1 MMKKLIMTVVALLIV
16 AITSCTESTDRLGN
30 TLTTPAD
37 KFSVTADTFEVSTR
51 SIKVDSV
58 LSRSVYSY
66 IGRLKDPETGS
77 YITSDFMTQFN
88 VLEKQ
93 SGKIFPN
100 KQTIADKGGEYE
112 AICDSCFIRV
122 VVNSYQGDSLASMM
136 LTMRELGKPV
146 KESGI
151 YYTNFDPEEAGYLRD
166 DDKAIRQNVVYS
178 MVDLT
183 ENDSVRNAHN
193 TQGYYNTFEIPLNSA
208 YTSINHEEFNNYG
221 SYVMS
226 QYYSHP
232 EYFKNSKAFI
242 RNVCPGFYFQCKDGL
257 GVMTEVAYV
266 QLVIYYHYKID
277 DVTYAEYASFNST
290 EEVLQTTHITNN
302 KESIDELIAD
312 NECTYLKTP
321 AGIYTEVTLPIED
334 IKSGHENDT
343 ITSARIVFSRMN
355 EKSRYSDIVL
365 EEPTSIL
372 MVEADSLYSFF
383 EKNSIPNNKT
393 SFLAT
398 FNTTYKTYT
407 FNNLSTLI
415 NHKFNKVRDYITN
428 KDGSIDW
435 KLLKQFE
442 EEVDEK
448 GNKVN
453 DDWNKVVLIPVQVE
467 TSAASTTST
476 VSTVSNE
483 MNVNSVRLVGGSE
496 NKHVPVRISIIYNR
510 NNQE

>member
-1 MMKKLIMTVVALLIV
+1 
-16 AITSCTESTDRLGN
+16 
-30 TLTTPAD
+30 
-37 KFSVTADTFEVSTR
+37 
-51 SIKVDSV
+51 
-58 LSRSVYSY
+58 
-66 IGRLKDPETGS
+66 
-77 YITSDFMTQFN
+77 
-88 VLEKQ
+88 
-93 SGKIFPN
+93 
-100 KQTIADKGGEYE
+100 
-112 AICDSCFIRV
+112 
-122 VVNSYQGDSLASMM
+122 
-136 LTMRELGKPV
+136 
-146 KESGI
+146 
-151 YYTNFDPEEAGYLRD
+151 
-166 DDKAIRQNVVYS
+166 
-178 MVDLT
+178 
-183 ENDSVRNAHN
+183 
-193 TQGYYNTFEIPLNSA
+193 
-208 YTSINHEEFNNYG
+208 
-221 SYVMS
+221 
-226 QYYSHP
+226 
-232 EYFKNSKAFI
+232 
-242 RNVCPGFYFQCKDGL
+242 
-257 GVMTEVAYV
+257 MTEVAYV

-355 EKSRYSDIVL
+355 EKSRYSNIVL

-415 NHKFNKVRDYITN
+415 NHKFNKVRDYIT
-428 KDGSIDW
+428 KEDGSIDW